1 MALTGETAFMGDA
14 AVRSRLTPEEY
25 LAFERSSEQ
34 RHEFADGE
42 IFAMSGGTREHS
54 LIAVNIAGELRHA
67 LLDRPCEVH
76 ASDMRVKIQ
85 PTGRYLYPDAS
96 VVCGRP
102 LFEDATR
109 DTLLNPVLIVEVLS
123 DSSEAYDRGDK
134 FAQYRTIESLKEY
147 VLASQKEA
155 RIEHFRRLPDGSWL
169 LRIFQR
175 GDRVGL
181 DSTGIELSV
190 DRAYLKVFDPPAAEG

>member
-34 RHEFADGE
+34 RHAFADGE

-54 LIAVNIAGELRHA
+54 LIAVNIASELSLA
-67 LLDRPCEVH
+67 LQDRPFEVH

>member
-1 MALTGETAFMGDA
+1 MVEPARKLSYTFA
-14 AVRSRLTPEEY
+14 EY
-25 LAFERSSEQ
+25 IAIDEASPIK
-34 RHEFADGE
+34 HEFVNGE

-54 LIAVNIAGELRHA
+54 LIAVNIASELSLA
-67 LLDRPCEVH
+67 LQDRPFEVH